1 MENKRLSQLRVV
13 SNYWR
18 KNLASRYMAAT
29 ATGIPIQ
36 NVCRYVEMLKAN
48 NSIAV
53 VRKDY
58 CKISG
63 ELVEYLST
71 KKELFPKDYQLKLFD

>member
-1 MENKRLSQLRVV
+1 MENKHLSQLRIL
-13 SNYWR
+13 SSYWR

-29 ATGIPIQ
+29 ATGVPIQ
-36 NVCRYVEMLKAN
+36 NVCRYVDMLKAS
-48 NSIAV
+48 NSIAI

-58 CKISG
+58 CKITG

-71 KKELFPKDYQLKLFD
+71 NKELFPKDHQLKLFD